1 MCDKFSDSKSL
12 LHKPIETRH
21 IEMLLLVSFRFSISI
36 PVYKWA
42 YQTLTL
48 LFQTEEWSQ
57 TEMTYHSSIIYIYI
71 YIYSFSNSFPFS
83 YCRMLSR
90 VPCGYLFYIQQCAH
104 VRLLEAVSQGT
115 RKRFRLQHG
124 PVLIWKPFSDWNLPP
139 DVQLIDWSK
148 ALIPLGKAL
157 HSFQRA
163 QKGQQLLC

>member
-21 IEMLLLVSFRFSISI
+21 IQMLLLVSFRFSISI

-57 TEMTYHSSIIYIYI
+57 TEMTYHSSIIYI

-115 RKRFRLQHG
+115 RKRFHLQHG